1 MKKTAIAQSAL
12 TLLAVTAGAFLMAL
26 NTKTFVSTG
35 GLYPGGITG
44 LTILL
49 QRACNM
55 VFHVTPPFT
64 PINLLLNVVP
74 VYIGFRYIGKQFT
87 LYSCVMIVLNSVFT
101 DLIPDS
107 VITQDVLLISIFGGI
122 LNGVAISICLN
133 AGATSAEQA
142 VYRHQPSR
150 RGVSGDLRGQPA
162 RSNHFG
168 RRGSL

>member
-1 MKKTAIAQSAL
+1 MKETAIAQSAL

-55 VFHVTPPFT
+55 VFHVTPPFA

-74 VYIGFRYIGKQFT
+74 VYI
-87 LYSCVMIVLNSVFT
+87 
-101 DLIPDS
+101 
-107 VITQDVLLISIFGGI
+107 
-122 LNGVAISICLN
+122 
-133 AGATSAEQA
+133 
-142 VYRHQPSR
+142 
-150 RGVSGDLRGQPA
+150 
-162 RSNHFG
+162 
-168 RRGSL
+168 